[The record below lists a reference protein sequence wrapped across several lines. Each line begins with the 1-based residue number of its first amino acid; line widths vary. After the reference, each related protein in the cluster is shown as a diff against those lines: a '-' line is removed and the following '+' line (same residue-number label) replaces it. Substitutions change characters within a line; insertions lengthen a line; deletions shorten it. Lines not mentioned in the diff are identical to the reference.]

1 MTTPHIPDPTT
12 DLEGDSV
19 GGAPSG
25 RPVGREGARVDI
37 EEKKAWYIDGILAFF
52 VALVITGL
60 SAWQGVLAGIQLE
73 NNDGGGMRMFLSM
86 LAFLLAMVMFSSL
99 TIISP
104 GDTKVIQFF
113 GRYIGTI
120 RRAGLLMTVPFTT
133 KKKVSVKVRNFETNE
148 LKVNDADGNP
158 VNIAA
163 IVVWQV
169 ADTAKSVFA
178 VEQYDEFVAV
188 QSESALR
195 HVATSHPYD
204 YAGPGEESLRGSTEL
219 VAQEL
224 ADEVAARIAI
234 AGLEVVETR
243 ISSLAYAPEIAQ
255 AMLQRQQASAIIA
268 AREKI
273 VEGAV
278 SMVENALERL
288 EQHDVVTLDEERKA
302 AMVSNLLVVLTSES
316 RVTPVVNTGSLY
328 T

>member
-1 MTTPHIPDPTT
+1 MTTPHLPDPST
-12 DLEGDSV
+12 DRDGDSV

-60 SAWQGVLAGIQLE
+60 STWQGVLAGIQLE